1 MRSSSISLSAAL
13 LLGSGCALFFT
24 EEDAPSSGGAG
35 GDGASSQGEPAAT
48 PAAARVRAAPRS
60 AEVARPAAVAAPAAQ
75 DASAPTKS
83 GSCPS
88 RTRSLGTS
96 RPARTGDTP
105 SSVGPSVGPG
115 LLPASIGERL
125 FVASVDDTG
134 CDVQAFDLGPK
145 PSAAPPS
152 ASSAPPTTLLSLS
165 HGPQPLVA
173 WVDSALELLTVAPAS
188 EPSASLFTCD
198 LSNHPP
204 TSLSIATQGDQL
216 FVVFTSELSG
226 SLECGAESQFISDG
240 SIAVRASLDGTSI
253 QLNAIEDNAVRVRLA
268 SGAPLRMVG
277 HCDGGSV
284 PGGGSCSQDG
294 EWGTFDAALDPAT
307 LQPVSGQ
314 GALVA
319 LDPFVTID
327 DTTTIFAAASGAAF
341 SFASDGDGEHHF
353 GWRIAGTQYGVS
365 ANNPPTFAF
374 RPGIRSAASLSSS
387 SLLLTGAL
395 ASDVGSIPCP
405 DDCGDARP
413 FWGVANE
420 VSDLTGRAYPI
431 LEDAAADCA
440 LPAGY
445 AAGGAPTGGPAA
457 SSVVFTGAF
466 RCGKLW
472 LDEGLEALASG
483 TAQNLFIARVP
494 RP

>member
-35 GDGASSQGEPAAT
+35 GDGASSQGGAGGDPSGGAGAGGAPLGGGGAAGGGGSAGCPGRIGSDEEWLVSFEDAEPWDLAT
-48 PAAARVRAAPRS
+48 GEDGRHTIIGRAF
-60 AEVARPAAVAAPAAQ
+60 
-75 DASAPTKS
+75 
-83 GSCPS
+83 G
-88 RTRSLGTS
+88 
-96 RPARTGDTP
+96 
-105 SSVGPSVGPG
+105 GPG
-115 LLPASIGERL
+115 LLPASIGERM

-173 WVDSALELLTVAPAS
+173 WFDSALERLTVAPAS
-188 EPSASLFTCD
+188 APSASLFSCD

-240 SIAVRASLDGTSI
+240 SIAVRASLDGTNI
-253 QLNAIEDNAVRVRLA
+253 QLNAIEDDAVRVRLA

-277 HCDGGSV
+277 HCDGGSL